1 MVVDILKEGCHSFCC
16 AQLTH
21 YNTKQAGALLE
32 VHIFADHL
40 CGPEAKAF
48 ILKIFFLVFSNSS
61 GTSSDLVCS
70 WF

>member
-1 MVVDILKEGCHSFCC
+1 MVVDILKDGCHSFCC
-16 AQLTH
+16 AQITH
-21 YNTKQAGALLE
+21 YNTKQGGALLE

-40 CGPEAKAF
+40 CRPEAKAF
-48 ILKIFFLVFSNSS
+48 IYLIYLLFFNSS